1 MLVEL
6 LAPGGNYDS
15 VIAALNAGADAVY
28 TAGNM
33 FGARANA
40 QNLSEDEL
48 IDAINYAHLFD
59 KKIYLTVN
67 TLLKDDELKLKLYE
81 YLLPLYE
88 NGLDAVIV
96 QDIGVMLFIR
106 KYFPLL
112 HIHASTQMIISGKYT
127 VKWLENQGVTRI
139 VTPRELSLSEIKEI
153 HKNSSVE
160 IESFVHGALC
170 YCYSGQCL
178 MSSFI
183 GGRSGNRG
191 QCAQPCRME
200 YNVLKNKKCI
210 NQGNNKY
217 VLSPKDICT
226 LDILPEIVE
235 SGVYSLKIEGR
246 MKKPEYVSG
255 VVSIY
260 RKYIDLYENNRKKY
274 KVEEKDLKLLAD
286 LFNRNGFSQSYY
298 KQHNG
303 KNMISLK
310 KPAFRMENTDF
321 TNYLQNQ
328 FIGKTMKY
336 PLNIKIEIKKDLP
349 ISISANIND
358 EKIELEGQLPYIAE
372 KKPISI
378 DDIKKQI
385 SKLGG
390 TYFVAESIEV
400 VLDDGLFIP
409 MGYLNQLRRD
419 FIGLVQNTINTKY
432 LRKAEENCSIND
444 NNIEISNI
452 KYNSDKEENI
462 DYNIENNQNKY
473 EQKYNQKDT
482 ENKHDLKVNVLVS
495 TTNQL
500 MTVIDFDR
508 IDTVFV
514 EEFALDKNT
523 ITEFINKVHS
533 KNKKIFLAMPYVFR
547 MNDAHIFE
555 KKYSGILQLIDGFL
569 IRNLEEYFYLK
580 EIKVEKNFIFDY
592 NVYAYNS
599 VTKEFYNEN
608 DIVTTVPLELNYK
621 ELKKRGC
628 KNEEFI
634 VYGNI
639 PIMTTANC
647 LINTCSGC
655 NKKSET
661 VVLEDRLHNDF
672 KTKCVC
678 DYCYNI
684 IYNCKPLSLLNYIK
698 DIENL
703 DVSYLR
709 LNFTF
714 ENETDVKEITKYY
727 LDALNLKNEIID
739 KTDSTRGHFKRG
751 VL

>member
-40 QNLSEDEL
+40 QNLSTEEL
-48 IDAINYAHLFD
+48 IDVINYAHLFN

-67 TLLKDDELKLKLYE
+67 TLLKDDEIKQKLYE
-81 YLLPLYE
+81 YLLPLYK

-106 KYFPLL
+106 KHFPLF
-112 HIHASTQMIISGKYT
+112 HVHASTQMTVSGKFT

-139 VTPRELSLSEIKEI
+139 VTPRELSLKEIEEI

-170 YCYSGQCL
+170 YCYSGQCF

-200 YNVLKNKKCI
+200 YGVFKNNKCI
-210 NQGNNKY
+210 NQGKNKY

-226 LDILPEIVE
+226 LEILPEIIE

-372 KKPISI
+372 KKPTSK

-390 TYFVAESIEV
+390 TYFVAENIEV

-409 MGYLNQLRRD
+409 IGYLNQLRRD
-419 FIGLVQNTINTKY
+419 FIDLVQNTINMKY
-432 LRKAEENCSIND
+432 IRKAEESFSVND
-444 NNIEISNI
+444 NEIEISNI

-473 EQKYNQKDT
+473 EQKYNKKDT
-482 ENKHDLKVNVLVS
+482 ENRHDLKVNVLVS

-500 MTVIDFDR
+500 MSVIDFDH
-508 IDTVFV
+508 IDTVYI
-514 EEFALDKNT
+514 EEFALNNNSIK
-523 ITEFINKVHS
+523 FINNAHG

-547 MNDAHIFE
+547 KNDIVVFSE
-555 KKYSGILQLIDGFL
+555 KYSDTLQLFDGFL

-580 EIKVEKNFIFDY
+580 ENKVEKKFIFDY

-714 ENETDVKEITKYY
+714 EKETDVKEITKYY
-727 LDALNLKNEIID
+727 LDALNLKNKIID